1 MTTKERKK
9 RADSIREIRRM
20 VRLLVGQHD
29 RDKDIAERRK
39 KRADTIREIRRI
51 VKSLV
56 SQDERDKSIAEHRR
70 KTIKVVINNEKS

>member
-1 MTTKERKK
+1 MTTDKRKK

-39 KRADTIREIRRI
+39 K
-51 VKSLV
+51 
-56 SQDERDKSIAEHRR
+56 
-70 KTIKVVINNEKS
+70 TIKLVINNKE

>member
-20 VRLLVGQHD
+20 VRLLVSQHD

-39 KRADTIREIRRI
+39 K
-51 VKSLV
+51 
-56 SQDERDKSIAEHRR
+56 
-70 KTIKVVINNEKS
+70 TIKVVVNNEKN

>member
-1 MTTKERKK
+1 MTTDKRKK

-39 KRADTIREIRRI
+39 K
-51 VKSLV
+51 
-56 SQDERDKSIAEHRR
+56 
-70 KTIKVVINNEKS
+70 TIKLVINNKK

>member
-29 RDKDIAERRK
+29 QDKDIAERRK
-39 KRADTIREIRRI
+39 K
-51 VKSLV
+51 
-56 SQDERDKSIAEHRR
+56 
-70 KTIKVVINNEKS
+70 TIKVVVNNKK